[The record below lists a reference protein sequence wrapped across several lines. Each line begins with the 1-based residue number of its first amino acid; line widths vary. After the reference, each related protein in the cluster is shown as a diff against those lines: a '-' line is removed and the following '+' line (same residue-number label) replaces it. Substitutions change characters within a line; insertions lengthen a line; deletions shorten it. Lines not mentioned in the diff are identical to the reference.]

1 VQAGVALWQ
10 AEGGGK
16 KLQALALD
24 KIASVASKMKLPRK
38 LRMLF
43 YY

>member
-10 AEGGGK
+10 AEGGK
-16 KLQALALD
+16 NNIQVLALD
-24 KIASVASKMKLPRK
+24 KIASVASKTRLPRK
-38 LRMLF
+38 LRMSF